1 MARARS
7 IKAEGEELRE
17 ALHGGVEMR
26 VIGDGITLIAAD
38 LGAILER
45 ELLVSGI
52 GGSFDRTCIFPNG
65 CPFGLACGVI
75 GCLVELVVG
84 AGVVVF
90 HNRPTMTPRPA
101 TNHSPTPPLRITN
114 RSNRLTRS
122 GLVQQVV
129 PYNRYQPLCRRS
141 LFVVSWL
148 HPRFIAGTR
157 W

>member
-1 MARARS
+1 
-7 IKAEGEELRE
+7 
-17 ALHGGVEMR
+17 
-26 VIGDGITLIAAD
+26 
-38 LGAILER
+38 
-45 ELLVSGI
+45 
-52 GGSFDRTCIFPNG
+52 
-65 CPFGLACGVI
+65 LACGVI